1 MTSAAGSRGARPVDE
16 QWLIKRYANRKLYDT
31 VERRFTSLSRIRALV
46 RDGVDV
52 LVQDHDTGEDLTA
65 ETLSQALGRR
75 RRDAEPDEDAP
86 ALGLLADLIR
96 APGKLARAVAEHDR
110 GVDEIRDL
118 RREVQALAETL
129 DKLLEDKSTDADA
142 DPNVDSAAS
151 GEADGAEASER

>member
-1 MTSAAGSRGARPVDE
+1 MTSAAGSAGERTPDD

-31 VERRFTSLSRIRALV
+31 VERRFTSLPRIRALV

-52 LVQDHDTGEDLTA
+52 LVQDHDSGEDLTA

-75 RRDAEPDEDAP
+75 RRGTEAEDDAP
-86 ALGLLADLIR
+86 TLGLLADLIR

-129 DKLLEDKSTDADA
+129 DKLLEGKSTDTDA
-142 DPNVDSAAS
+142 EIAAPPDTNGAQS
-151 GEADGAEASER
+151 GR

>member
-1 MTSAAGSRGARPVDE
+1 MTSAAGSAGERPPDE

-75 RRDAEPDEDAP
+75 RRGSEPEDDAP

-96 APGKLARAVAEHDR
+96 APGKLARVVAEHDR

-129 DKLLEDKSTDADA
+129 DKLLESKSTEADA
-142 DPNVDSAAS
+142 DSAAS
-151 GEADGAEASER
+151 GDVNGEQASGR